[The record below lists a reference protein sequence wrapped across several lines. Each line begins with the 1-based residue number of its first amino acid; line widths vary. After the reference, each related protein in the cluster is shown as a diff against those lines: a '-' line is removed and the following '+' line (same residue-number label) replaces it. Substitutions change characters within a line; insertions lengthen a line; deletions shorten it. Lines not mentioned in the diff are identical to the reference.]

1 MIRMSKCYSFRLNP
15 TVRHTVWNLVF
26 GCGTTLLA
34 LYVGNQAQVHRCLTC
49 RTLREAKKALWI
61 CCPGYILFG
70 VLSIIIGLY
79 MSAFYENCDPLP
91 AKLVDNSNQLIPLFM
106 QDILSSVPGLPG
118 VYLAGI
124 FGGTLSTMS
133 SGLNSISMV
142 VLEDFIRIH
151 LKSRIHKNKERH
163 ILQII
168 SFVFGFICLEMTF
181 LVSRFGSVLQA
192 STSVFGIFSGP
203 LLGLFSLGLFFPWVN
218 EKGALG
224 GLFGAMAITFGTT
237 MLPIYPEE
245 KAPLT
250 CISNCNVQA
259 FKNISKNALLKP
271 RTPVIPLKYDRFQ
284 LYGISYMWY
293 SLSACINCI
302 IIGCIVSY
310 FTGSLDPKDVDPR
323 LIVPVLDD
331 IFPFYYLPEHTKK
344 YYRFGI
350 DHEGKFDK
358 PLSSTNLE
366 SKEEVILKLSK
377 ETEPE
382 LKFHSVTF
390 ETAL

>member
-1 MIRMSKCYSFRLNP
+1 FRLNP
-15 TVRHTVWNLVF
+15 TARHTVWNLVF

-49 RTLREAKKALWI
+49 HTLREAKKALWI

-79 MSAFYENCDPLP
+79 MSAFYENCDSLQ
-91 AKLVDNSNQLIPLFM
+91 AKLVDNSNQRARIAW
-106 QDILSSVPGLPG
+106 GLPCWNLWWHSQFH
-118 VYLAGI
+118 VIRSELH
-124 FGGTLSTMS
+124 
-133 SGLNSISMV
+133 V
-142 VLEDFIRIH
+142 VLEDFIRVY
-151 LKSRIHKNKERH
+151 LKSRIHKNKERR

-168 SFVFGFICLEMTF
+168 SFVFGFIRLEITF

-224 GLFGAMAITFGTT
+224 GLFGAIAITLGTT
-237 MLPIYPEE
+237 MLPTNPQE
-245 KAPLT
+245 KSPLT
-250 CISNCNVQA
+250 CISSCNVQA
-259 FKNISKNALLKP
+259 FKNISKNAFLKP
-271 RTPVIPLKYDRFQ
+271 RTPVIPMKYDRFQ

-293 SLSACINCI
+293 SPSACIYCI

-350 DHEGKFDK
+350 DHEGVIRKFDK

-366 SKEEVILKLSK
+366 SKEEVDLKLSK

-382 LKFHSVTF
+382 LKFHSATF